1 MPLYRLNEIKPRHE
15 RNLNVTPFEFGFRL
29 KLFAFNLQPFPKVDV
44 WKKKKG
50 KKEMGIET
58 ADEHFYRINLQR
70 ATVVYRAN
78 ETSIEK
84 RIPFP
89 TSSLRD
95 HRLRRT

>member
-1 MPLYRLNEIKPRHE
+1 
-15 RNLNVTPFEFGFRL
+15 
-29 KLFAFNLQPFPKVDV
+29 
-44 WKKKKG
+44 
-50 KKEMGIET
+50 MGIET